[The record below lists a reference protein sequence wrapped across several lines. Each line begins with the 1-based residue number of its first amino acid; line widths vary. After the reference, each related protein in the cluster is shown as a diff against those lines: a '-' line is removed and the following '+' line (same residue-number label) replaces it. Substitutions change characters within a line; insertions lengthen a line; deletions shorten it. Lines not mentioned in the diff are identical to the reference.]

1 MKHAGEN
8 FPFAGEAIK
17 KATVRRTDP
26 PSELKLRMRASS
38 REDADWRDGLHGL
51 LVWALASL
59 LTAVIGLATAQS
71 KLSRCAPPKFA
82 KLDRKCN

>member
-1 MKHAGEN
+1 
-8 FPFAGEAIK
+8 
-17 KATVRRTDP
+17 
-26 PSELKLRMRASS
+26 MRASS

-71 KLSRCAPPKFA
+71 KLSRRAPPKFA